1 MRHPELLCGFNPAG
15 LGPRQLRLGLEY
27 VDAGG
32 IAALDQNFL
41 DPRLRFDVGFGFA
54 GKFQHLA
61 GPVKIEQR
69 QQALE
74 DQRLADLAGAEL
86 SPIQRTTS
94 AVNLRIGT
102 TEIKH
107 PLLQHDIAFVKL
119 EFGVVGV
126 RI

>member
-1 MRHPELLCGFNPAG
+1 MRGFNPAG
-15 LGPRQLRLGLEY
+15 LGPRQLRLSLEH

-32 IAALDQNFL
+32 VAALDQNFL
-41 DPRLRFDVGFGFA
+41 DPGLRFDVGFGFA
-54 GKFQHLA
+54 GKDQHLT

-74 DQRLADLAGAEL
+74 DQRLANLASTEL
-86 SPIQRTTS
+86 GPIQGTTG

-107 PLLQHDIAFVKL
+107 PLLQYDIAFVKL